1 VTTPH
6 PEHDAPTA
14 GQDARLRQWL
24 TVGVWAMAAIVV
36 AVPVYLVR
44 RHAFGDYAGATTAPA
59 TYVGRNAC
67 APCHERELEAWK
79 GSDHDRAMD
88 VASDSTVLGDFND
101 VSIEFRG
108 VTSRFY
114 RRDGKF
120 YVHTEGPDGVMG
132 DFEIAYTFG
141 FDPLQQYLVPFP
153 GGRLQA
159 LPIAWDVQNR
169 RWFHLYPDQR
179 IAPDDWLYWT
189 RNGQNWNGMCA
200 ECHSTNLVKNYD
212 AAGQT
217 FSTTWSEIDVS
228 CEACHGP
235 GSRHVAWAAL
245 PPMARPPVDN
255 ADLVV
260 RTGDISSREQ
270 VELCAPCHS
279 RRAEFGD
286 YSHARTELMDQ
297 LLPSTLDSGL
307 YYADGQIL
315 DEVYVY
321 GSFLQSKMYR
331 NDVRCSDCHDVHSL
345 QRHKEG
351 NALCLQCHRADTYD
365 TSDHHFHKK
374 LVDGKPS
381 DGALCVKCHMAERP
395 YMVIDWRADHSL
407 RIPRPDLSLT
417 IGVPNACTQGG
428 CHADSTDAWAAGYF
442 RRWYGEARR
451 FHYGTTL
458 AAGRAGRPDAGP
470 ALVTLAG
477 DVLYPG
483 IVRATAIS
491 LLAGYPGDSTAAL
504 LRRALDD
511 DDPLIRY
518 TALTSVSA
526 PTPQAYAALVAPLL
540 FDPVRLVRLEA
551 AARLAG
557 SGPGMLKPYQQ
568 QALASNLADY
578 EAAMTASLDFA
589 HAGYNLGNLYTRLG
603 DAPRAEQYYR
613 TALRVDDL
621 FYPAKMNLAVLLN
634 SQGRN
639 TEAEQLL
646 RQAVDAVPQ
655 APDAPYMLGLL
666 LAEMNRV
673 GDAIPFFERA
683 AARDP
688 TRARTYYNLGL
699 ALQQVGRIPD
709 AGVALRRAFELEP
722 RNTDYVVA
730 LGDYYMR
737 HDQPR
742 RALELA
748 DRVLAATPNDPL
760 GARLRAAAE
769 QALRGRR

>member
-1 VTTPH
+1 MVVALPLYL
-6 PEHDAPTA
+6 
-14 GQDARLRQWL
+14 LRQR
-24 TVGVWAMAAIVV
+24 VSAA
-36 AVPVYLVR
+36 
-44 RHAFGDYAGATTAPA
+44 YADAAASPA
-59 TYVGRNAC
+59 TYVGRDAC
-67 APCHERELEAWK
+67 TPCHEREVEAWR

-88 VASDSTVLGDFND
+88 VATDSTVLGDFND
-101 VSIEFRG
+101 VSVELHG

-120 YVHTEGPDGVMG
+120 LVYTEGPGGEMG
-132 DFEIAYTFG
+132 EFEITYTFG
-141 FDPLQQYLVPFP
+141 FDPLQQYLIPFP
-153 GGRLQA
+153 GGRLQT
-159 LPIAWDVQNR
+159 LPIAWDVQQR
-169 RWFHLYPDQR
+169 RWFHMYPNQR

-200 ECHSTNLVKNYD
+200 ECHSTNLVKGYD
-212 AAGQT
+212 AASQT

-235 GSRHVAWAAL
+235 GSRHVAWAEL

-255 ADLVV
+255 AELVV
-260 RTGDISSREQ
+260 RTSEISSREQ

-279 RRAEFGD
+279 RRSEFGD
-286 YSHARTELMDQ
+286 YDHARTELMDQ

-345 QRHKEG
+345 QRRVDG
-351 NALCLQCHRADTYD
+351 NGLCLQCHRADAYD
-365 TSDHHFHKK
+365 TPDHHFHKK
-374 LVDGKPS
+374 VVDGEPS
-381 DGALCVKCHMAERP
+381 DGALCVKCHMVERP

-417 IGVPNACTQGG
+417 IGVPNACTQSG

-451 FHYGTTL
+451 AHYGTTL
-458 AAGRAGRPDAGP
+458 AAGRAHRPDAGP

-477 DVLYPG
+477 DLLYPG
-483 IVRATAIS
+483 IVRATAIT
-491 LLAGYPGDSTAAL
+491 LLADYPGDSTAAL
-504 LRRALDD
+504 LRRSLDD

-526 PTPQAYAALVAPLL
+526 PTPQAYIALVAPLL

-551 AARLAG
+551 ASRLAG
-557 SGPGMLKPYQQ
+557 SDSSLLQPYQRE
-568 QALASNLADY
+568 ALATDLADY
-578 EAAMTASLDFA
+578 IAAMTASLDFA
-589 HAGYNLGNLYTRLG
+589 HAGFNLGNLYSRLG
-603 DAPRAEQYYR
+603 DAQQAERYYR

-621 FYPAKMNLAVLLN
+621 FYPAKMNLVVLLN
-634 SQGRN
+634 AQGRN
-639 TEAEQLL
+639 TEAERVLQEVLE
-646 RQAVDAVPQ
+646 AYPDNADA
-655 APDAPYMLGLL
+655 AYMMGLL

-673 GDAIPFFERA
+673 DGAIPFFQRA
-683 AARDP
+683 VAGDP
-688 TRARTYYNLGL
+688 TRARAHYNLGL
-699 ALQQVGRIPD
+699 ALQQVGRLTD
-709 AGVALRRAFELEP
+709 AETALRRAFELQP
-722 RNTDYVVA
+722 TNQDYVLA
-730 LGDYYMR
+730 LGDFYLR

-742 RALELA
+742 RALALA
-748 DRVLAATPNDPL
+748 DRVLASAPGDALAT
-760 GARLRAAAE
+760 RLRAAAE
-769 QALRGRR
+769 QALGAR